1 MPTVSVTIPVAN
13 FWPSD
18 GDYSARD
25 RVMSALDA
33 LEFGSSV
40 GCGGGRG
47 AVDFSYRVTDASN
60 AAETILRIVSEH
72 MPTAEPQVRI
82 TE

>member
-18 GDYSARD
+18 EDYSARD
-25 RVMSALDA
+25 RVMSALNA
-33 LEFGSSV
+33 LGFGSSV

-60 AAETILRIVSEH
+60 ATETVMRVVREH
-72 MPTAEPQVRI
+72 MPTAAPQVRVS
-82 TE
+82 E